1 MLLLLR
7 IVVLVRLM
15 LQRRRWGW
23 LLLRRWTQLLQ
34 LLRVDNLTLLHYLRH
49 STSCLGMLQLRLV
62 LRRSPFRMYLL
73 LTKVLRL
80 LQLRLRRRRKLRL
93 LLELGVLWKS
103 VLSLSL
109 LGSLLLLILIEVALL
124 LHKVLAVWRSFSRT
138 WAWCSWWSKGLIPVR
153 TLGMLNDRLVALVLL
168 LVGLLLWWLRTLVL
182 IRAVVLY
189 PALFL
194 KATFGVY
201 SVEWGPI
208 VLILVRVWNELLSVL
223 LILVVFGWHLRGI
236 GVLLEEGVKAW
247 AALVLLDRC
256 GQLWLGAVA
265 LVILLRRRVQT
276 RRVLRLIL
284 LRSILSPSGRLASSD
299 CVLVCLLRGILLL
312 VACESGS
319 NAAESRLL
327 GLLLYVHG
335 RGWL

>member
-1 MLLLLR
+1 
-7 IVVLVRLM
+7 
-15 LQRRRWGW
+15 
-23 LLLRRWTQLLQ
+23 
-34 LLRVDNLTLLHYLRH
+34 
-49 STSCLGMLQLRLV
+49 
-62 LRRSPFRMYLL
+62 
-73 LTKVLRL
+73 
-80 LQLRLRRRRKLRL
+80 
-93 LLELGVLWKS
+93 
-103 VLSLSL
+103 
-109 LGSLLLLILIEVALL
+109 
-124 LHKVLAVWRSFSRT
+124 
-138 WAWCSWWSKGLIPVR
+138 
-153 TLGMLNDRLVALVLL
+153 MLNDRLVALVLL